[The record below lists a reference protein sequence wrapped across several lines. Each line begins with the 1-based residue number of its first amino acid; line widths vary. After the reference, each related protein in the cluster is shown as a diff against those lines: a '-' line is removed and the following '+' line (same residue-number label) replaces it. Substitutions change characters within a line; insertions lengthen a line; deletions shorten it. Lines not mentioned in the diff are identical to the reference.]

1 MTFKAPHWGVVLSSF
16 CLFSSGLAC
25 IVDEYILAQ
34 VSSNILGNPAEQ
46 WPVVIGLMLLATG
59 IGVWCAQFIP
69 AEKAVTAF
77 ITIEVLLSLIG
88 SFSPLIIMTAYAYM
102 LIHFKLVFYF
112 TSFALGF
119 LIGFEQPLIAVINQR
134 FVGFRSNITMTLS
147 LDAFGVAVGTILW
160 VKFMVGVIPLQ
171 YASFMVGSLNLTIA
185 IITYL
190 YLSRQTDI
198 RIPYATMGLLVASLG
213 LGIWGLTSSED
224 IIANAEQQL
233 FTGKIIHT
241 EDTRY
246 QHVVLTKHPKTEH
259 VMLFLNSGLQFCSAD
274 EERYHE
280 NLVHPAMHFRNT
292 LKKQQ
297 TNTEPLEV
305 LVLGGGDGLV
315 IRELRKYPNIGEMS
329 LVELDP
335 AITQLASTNPSLLS
349 LNDSALIEKQPVIP
363 NILSSKLNL
372 VHKDAYTYVENTAQ
386 TKQQFDVIIIDFPD
400 PRNEALGKLYSK
412 YFFHNIRLLLKSGG
426 IVAIQASSP
435 VHVKHAYVCTGKT
448 MTAAGLNVLPYHD
461 NIPSFNHW
469 GWYIAANSEDDIAL
483 FQMAEQMYQQP
494 TFSVPTNYLTPA
506 RFFAN
511 TIFGK
516 DILKDTED
524 VEINTLMNQ
533 KIVHYYLKKGW
544 WIY

>member
-1 MTFKAPHWGVVLSSF
+1 MTFKSPNWGVVLSSF

-46 WPVVIGLMLLATG
+46 WPIVIGLMLLATG
-59 IGVWCAQFIP
+59 IGVWFAQFIP
-69 AEKAVTAF
+69 AEKAITAF

-88 SFSPLIIMTAYAYM
+88 SFSPLIVMTAYAYM
-102 LIHFKLVFYF
+102 LIHFKLVFYL
-112 TSFALGF
+112 TSFTLGF

-160 VKFMVGVIPLQ
+160 VKCMVGVIPLQ
-171 YASFMVGSLNLTIA
+171 YASFMVGSLNLLIA

-190 YLSRQTDI
+190 YLSRQTKI
-198 RIPYATMGLLVASLG
+198 NIPYATLGLIVLSLG
-213 LGIWGLTSSED
+213 LGFWGITNAD
-224 IIANAEQQL
+224 NIIATAEQQL
-233 FTGKIIHT
+233 FTGKVIHS

-246 QHVVLTKHPKTEH
+246 QHVVLTKHPKTSH

-280 NLVHPAMHFRNT
+280 NLVHPAMYIRNT
-292 LKKQQ
+292 LKKEQANKDSLQ
-297 TNTEPLEV
+297 V
-305 LVLGGGDGLV
+305 LVLGGGDGLA
-315 IRELRKYPNIGEMS
+315 IREIRKYPNVAEMS

-335 AITQLASTNPSLLS
+335 AITQLAKTEPHLLS
-349 LNDSALIEKQPVIP
+349 LNDSSLFNKT
-363 NILSSKLNL
+363 LSTINRTSTLEVL
-372 VHKDAYTYVENTAQ
+372 HKDAYTYVEKAAQ
-386 TKQQFDVIIIDFPD
+386 AGRKFDVILIDFPD

-412 YFFHNIRLLLKSGG
+412 YFFHNIRLLLKQGG
-426 IVAIQASSP
+426 VVAIQASSP
-435 VHVKHAYVCTGKT
+435 VHVKQAYICTGKT
-448 MTAAGLNVLPYHD
+448 MTAAGLKVLPYHD

-469 GWYIAANSEDDIAL
+469 GWYLAVNSEDDIDL
-483 FQMAEQMYQQP
+483 FGMAEQMYAQEA
-494 TFSVPTNYLTPA
+494 FEVPTKYLTPA

-516 DILKDTED
+516 DILKDSED
-524 VEINTLMNQ
+524 IEINTLMNQ
-533 KIVHYYLKKGW
+533 KIVYYYIKKGW

>member
-1 MTFKAPHWGVVLSSF
+1 MNFKSPNWGVVLSSF

-69 AEKAVTAF
+69 AEKAITAF

-88 SFSPLIIMTAYAYM
+88 SFSPLIVMTAYAYM
-102 LIHFKLVFYF
+102 LIHFKLVFYL
-112 TSFALGF
+112 TSFTLGF

-160 VKFMVGVIPLQ
+160 VKCMVGVIPLQ
-171 YASFMVGSLNLTIA
+171 YASFMVGSLNLLVA
-185 IITYL
+185 ILTYL
-190 YLSRQTDI
+190 YLSRQTKVK
-198 RIPYATMGLLVASLG
+198 IPYATLGLIVLSLG
-213 LGIWGLTSSED
+213 LGLWGITNSKN
-224 IIANAEQQL
+224 IIATAEQQL
-233 FTGKIIHT
+233 FTGKVIHS

-246 QHVVLTKHPKTEH
+246 QHVVLTKHPKTSH

-292 LKKQQ
+292 LKKDQ
-297 TNTEPLEV
+297 TNEDSLEV
-305 LVLGGGDGLV
+305 LVLGGGDGLA
-315 IRELRKYPNIGEMS
+315 IRELAKTEPH
-329 LVELDP
+329 
-335 AITQLASTNPSLLS
+335 LLS
-349 LNDSALIEKQPVIP
+349 LNDSSLFTKTIP
-363 NILSSKLNL
+363 SIIRKPNL
-372 VHKDAYTYVENTAQ
+372 ELLHKDAYTYVENAAQ
-386 TKQQFDVIIIDFPD
+386 AGKKFDVILIDFPD

-412 YFFHNIRLLLKSGG
+412 YFFHNIRLLLKQGG
-426 IVAIQASSP
+426 VVAIQASSP
-435 VHVKHAYVCTGKT
+435 VHVKHAYICTGKT
-448 MTAAGLNVLPYHD
+448 MTAAGLKVLPYHD

-469 GWYIAANSEDDIAL
+469 GWYLAVNSEDNIDL
-483 FQMAEQMYQQP
+483 FGMAERMY
-494 TFSVPTNYLTPA
+494 TKEAFEVPTRYLTPA

-516 DILKDTED
+516 DILKDSED